1 MHKTTGAID
10 ASAIGL
16 LDAFAITADAGSYR
30 LASRSR
36 CCLFPVRAGSPP
48 DGACRADHASNRCG
62 NRLNSRLPQNSF
74 SLLRSSTVQ
83 RSFCSLLF
91 HTPSRRKN
99 CALPPSKHSL
109 VSSTLCLGHTT
120 SARYRGHLDFPGVV
134 ARNVQRHRS
143 PWLAPRAG
151 EKRSLPRRNRNRG
164 VRVTPRPVPDW
175 PNSAGACI
183 SRCALDQRRTG
194 EAVPERDHLLR
205 NQFPADST
213 AVAALN
219 SGRWYG

>member
-16 LDAFAITADAGSYR
+16 LDAFAITAD
-30 LASRSR
+30 
-36 CCLFPVRAGSPP
+36 AGSPP

-83 RSFCSLLF
+83 RSFWSLLF

-99 CALPPSKHSL
+99 CALPPSEHSL
-109 VSSTLCLGHTT
+109 VCSTLCLGHTT

-194 EAVPERDHLLR
+194 EAVHEGDNR
-205 NQFPADST
+205 FPAGST

-219 SGRWYG
+219 SGRWYNLSHAAFLVVHPTDAADRRFS